1 MRTTD
6 LSHSSGKPFIS
17 YTFTHPILQSQ
28 DTYHNTS
35 HEEEGQVYKIVRSRR
50 PKRCWIITS
59 WRHSAKWEP
68 F

>member
-50 PKRCWIITS
+50 PKRCWI
-59 WRHSAKWEP
+59 
-68 F
+68 